1 MRPSVHTSGH
11 SRWIRRSHRPDVL
24 SSPNYRAHSSPFK
37 RGIISRKVNQRK
49 GSEASETCVIR
60 RRQEKEASVFE
71 ICIISYNAGYTKHRG
86 AKKPSFPDFGPFQRL
101 LSILGWLERFFAF
114 GTVMLFITILLICFL
129 QSFIIIV
136 RSLAEP
142 FPALMSSTSPLD
154 LDAAYSQRVFLFPN
168 RLNHSYNTITLSVH
182 WA

>member
-49 GSEASETCVIR
+49 GSEASETCVVR
-60 RRQEKEASVFE
+60 RRQEKGASVFG
-71 ICIISYNAGYTKHRG
+71 IYIISYNAGYAKYRG
-86 AKKPSFPDFGPFQRL
+86 VKKPSFPDFGPFQRL
-101 LSILGWLERFFAF
+101 LSLLGWLERFFAYRNVAF
-114 GTVMLFITILLICFL
+114 YMFL
-129 QSFIIIV
+129 AVFIIV
-136 RSLAEP
+136 RSLAES

-154 LDAAYSQRVFLFPN
+154 SDAAYSQRAFLFPN
-168 RLNHSYNTITLSVH
+168 GLNSSYNTITLSVH

>member
-60 RRQEKEASVFE
+60 RRQEKGASVFG
-71 ICIISYNAGYTKHRG
+71 IYIISYNAGYTKYRG
-86 AKKPSFPDFGPFQRL
+86 VKKPSFPDFGPFQRL
-101 LSILGWLERFFAF
+101 LSLLGWLERFSHLAQLCYLTQPQCSILYVSCSLYNRPVSRRIFSSSNVQHFAARF
-114 GTVMLFITILLICFL
+114 GCGILTTSV
-129 QSFIIIV
+129 SFSEQTEQLV
-136 RSLAEP
+136 
-142 FPALMSSTSPLD
+142 
-154 LDAAYSQRVFLFPN
+154 
-168 RLNHSYNTITLSVH
+168 
-182 WA
+182 